1 MEEGVLRFLFE
12 YVKSLNIQ
20 DCDVY
25 LNRPTIVGD
34 LEKRNVSY
42 IVISF
47 PNGFEYKGAFA
58 RATGMITIGAKDDIL
73 GLPKSGEITRIS
85 NVLRCMFPLITE
97 DYSLLDFEF
106 SSDDSMGTGWHEYYY
121 TFQIYINKSN

>member
-12 YVKSLNIQ
+12 YVKGLNID

-34 LEKRNVSY
+34 GEERKQNY

-47 PNGFEYKGAFA
+47 PNGFEYLGAFA
-58 RATGMITIGAKDDIL
+58 KAVGVITIGAKDEIL
-73 GLPKSGEITRIS
+73 GLPQSGEITRIS
-85 NVLRCMFPLITE
+85 NVLRGMFPLITE

-106 SSDDSMGTGWHEYYY
+106 SSDSSEGTGWHEYYY
-121 TFQIYINKSN
+121 TFQLYINKSN